1 MFGKSFRLYLG
12 IDKVNGNASI
22 SATCP
27 FHAPTKFTEARE
39 MTVVAPIPI
48 TGPSVWSAQ
57 EMIRTDDWIVRLSAE
72 DVTEIE
78 HAHALAKRNRRTG
91 YVIDRTDFPLPH
103 LSRKI
108 DSWIDEIEN
117 GRGFLVVRGFPAKMS
132 DEASLYDSYWGLGQ
146 HLGEAIIQ
154 NYEGRR
160 INEVRSRGHSYDA
173 VNIRAYATASHLG
186 FHNDPSDLTCLLCV
200 RQAKSG
206 GLSRIASAAAIY
218 NDIVVDHPEFLTPL
232 CRGFHHDVRG
242 EGPTGKLD
250 EVTEIAIPVFSH
262 FAGKLSC
269 CLNAKAIATA
279 REKMGGTLSSLEEEA
294 LAYIDERAMESDLR
308 FEFMLEPG
316 DILMMNNYT
325 VLHARTAFED
335 WETPERQRLLLRLW
349 LNLYSGRPL
358 ADNFTG
364 RFNTGHRGGAVI
376 HNHTDADLLA
386 AEQ

>member
-1 MFGKSFRLYLG
+1 
-12 IDKVNGNASI
+12 
-22 SATCP
+22 
-27 FHAPTKFTEARE
+27 
-39 MTVVAPIPI
+39 MTVVAPNSI
-48 TGPSVWSAQ
+48 TGPSIWSAE
-57 EMIRTDDWIVRLSAE
+57 EMSHTDDWIVHLSAE
-72 DVTEIE
+72 GVTEIKD
-78 HAHALAKRNRRTG
+78 ALDVVKRNQKTG
-91 YVIDRTDFPLPH
+91 YAIEQTDFPLPH
-103 LSRKI
+103 LSRSI
-108 DSWIDEIEN
+108 DSWTDEIEN
-117 GRGFLVVRGFPAKMS
+117 GRGFLVVRGFPVEMS
-132 DEASLYDSYWGLGQ
+132 GEASLYDAYWGLGRY
-146 HLGEAIIQ
+146 LGEAIIQ

-160 INEVRSRGHSYDA
+160 INEVQSRGHSYDA
-173 VNIRAYATASHLG
+173 VNIRAYATSSHLG

-218 NDIVVDHPEFLTPL
+218 NDIFVNHPEFLAPL

-242 EGPTGKLD
+242 EGPTGKFD
-250 EVTEIAIPVFSH
+250 EVTDIAIPVFSY

-269 CLNAKAIATA
+269 CLNPKAIATA
-279 REKMGGTLSSLEEEA
+279 QEKIGGTLSSLEREA
-294 LAYIDERAMESDLR
+294 LAYIEERAMAPDIR

-358 ADNFTG
+358 AENFTG

>member
-1 MFGKSFRLYLG
+1 MFGKSFRHYLG

-22 SATCP
+22 SSTCP

-103 LSRKI
+103 LSREI

-132 DEASLYDSYWGLGQ
+132 DEASLYDSYWGLGR
-146 HLGEAIIQ
+146 HL
-154 NYEGRR
+154 
-160 INEVRSRGHSYDA
+160 
-173 VNIRAYATASHLG
+173 ASHLG

-269 CLNAKAIATA
+269 CLNTKAIATA

>member
-1 MFGKSFRLYLG
+1 
-12 IDKVNGNASI
+12 
-22 SATCP
+22 
-27 FHAPTKFTEARE
+27 
-39 MTVVAPIPI
+39 MTVAAPNSI
-48 TGPSVWSAQ
+48 TGPSVWSAE
-57 EMIRTDDWIVRLSAE
+57 EMTRTDDWIVHLSSE
-72 DVTEIE
+72 DVAEIE
-78 HAHALAKRNRRTG
+78 HAHNLAKRNRKTG
-91 YVIDRTDFPLPH
+91 YIIERTDFPLPH
-103 LSRKI
+103 LSRRI
-108 DSWIDEIEN
+108 DSWTEEIEN
-117 GRGFLVVRGFPAKMS
+117 GRGFLLLRGFPVETY
-132 DEASLYDSYWGLGQ
+132 DEATLYDRYWGFGR

-160 INEVRSRGHSYDA
+160 INEVQSRGHSYDA

-206 GLSRIASAAAIY
+206 GMSRIASAAAVY
-218 NDIVVDHPEFLTPL
+218 NDIVVNHPEFLDPL

-242 EGPTGKLD
+242 EGPTGKFG
-250 EVTEIAIPVFSH
+250 EVTDIAIPVFSH
-262 FAGKLSC
+262 FAEKLSC
-269 CLNAKAIATA
+269 CLNTKAIATA
-279 REKMGGTLSSLEEEA
+279 REKMGGTLSPLERAA
-294 LAYIDERAMESDLR
+294 LAYIDERAMEPDIR

-349 LNLYSGRPL
+349 LNLYAGRPL